1 MTVKIPQTSQ
11 SLEIWEKI
19 EIIIG
24 ADDNLGRYVARV
36 EDFTEE
42 GIIISPPEFINGS
55 IRLRDNIDVRGLIA
69 RDDAVYEFH
78 SRIRKVTENGHSHY
92 ILSDTKNFRRVQRR
106 QFVRIETLRDIS
118 IIPIKESIDSELVM
132 PQRAWD
138 DAVSVNISGGGML
151 LQTSF
156 EIPKGTILLLK
167 SRFFLETGMPI
178 TIAAVVRRCRGTKN
192 CFHSG
197 VEFIRADHL
206 NSFFTHDEISQLP
219 ESIAQFDF
227 QIQNRV
233 VNYVFQQQVNLRQ
246 KGLL

>member
-1 MTVKIPQTSQ
+1 MSVNIPQSSQ

-24 ADDNLGRYVARV
+24 GDDDLGRYVARV

-42 GIIISPPEFINGS
+42 GIVISPPEFINGS
-55 IRLRDNIDVRGLIA
+55 IRLRDNIDVRGMIA
-69 RDDAVYEFH
+69 RDDAVYEFYT
-78 SRIRKVTENGHSHY
+78 RIRKVTENGHSHY
-92 ILSDTKNFRRVQRR
+92 VLSDPKNFRRVQRR

-118 IIPIKESIDSELVM
+118 IIPIKEQVSAELVL

-156 EIPKGTILLLK
+156 EIPKGTVLLLK
-167 SRFFLETGMPI
+167 SRFFIETGMPI
-178 TIAAVVRRCRGTKN
+178 TIAAIVRRCRGTKK

-197 VEFIRADHL
+197 IEFIRNDHL
-206 NSFFTHDEISQLP
+206 DAFFTHDEVSRLP
-219 ESIAQFDF
+219 EAVTQFDF
-227 QIQNRV
+227 QVQNRV

>member
-1 MTVKIPQTSQ
+1 MSVNIPQTSQ

-24 ADDNLGRYVARV
+24 GDDSLGRYVARV
-36 EDFTEE
+36 EDFTDE
-42 GIIISPPEFINGS
+42 GIVISPPEFINGT
-55 IRLRDNIDVRGLIA
+55 IRLRDNIDVRGMIA
-69 RDDAVYEFH
+69 RDDAVYEFQ

-92 ILSDTKNFRRVQRR
+92 LLSDAKNFRRVQRR
-106 QFVRIETLRDIS
+106 QFVRIETLKDIS
-118 IIPIKESIDSELVM
+118 IIPIKEDISSELVM
-132 PQRAWD
+132 PKRAWD

-156 EIPKGTILLLK
+156 ELRKGTIMLLK
-167 SRFFLETGMPI
+167 SRFFIETGMPI
-178 TIAAVVRRCRGTKN
+178 TIAAIVRRCRGTKK

-197 VEFIRADHL
+197 IEFIRADHL
-206 NSFFTHDEISQLP
+206 NAFFTHDEIAQLP
-219 ESIAQFDF
+219 ESATQFDF
-227 QIQNRV
+227 QVQSRV